1 MSSVYVVPISQVR
14 FELQCLGLGS
24 ADEFTAWF
32 CSEICSKIFFWG
44 HPKDVT
50 ESLCFCLAPGKNSK
64 GLVFFLIL
72 INFWLRWVFVSA
84 CRLSPVAELRVLA
97 AVASLVAIHGLSIPD
112 QGSNP
117 CLLHWQVNSIHW
129 TTREARKIS
138 LLIVMMSL
146 TLRSQDAA
154 EETKKSE
161 VNGLEVEFGVRAS
174 PQFRSQL
181 PDNLAKADPS
191 PRHSVTQKLH

>member
-1 MSSVYVVPISQVR
+1 MNLLLDSVLKFVQR
-14 FELQCLGLGS
+14 FSFGATQKMLLNLSAFAWLLGRILRV
-24 ADEFTAWF
+24 F
-32 CSEICSKIFFWG
+32 CF
-44 HPKDVT
+44 
-50 ESLCFCLAPGKNSK
+50 
-64 GLVFFLIL
+64 FFLIL

-117 CLLHWQVNSIHW
+117 CLMHWQVNSIHW
-129 TTREARKIS
+129 TTREVRKIS
-138 LLIVMMSL
+138 LLIVMMNL

-191 PRHSVTQKLH
+191 PQHSVTQKSH